1 MAKKIVIDNYIG
13 NYYFSKQFIRE
24 MLKGVKDEVE
34 VVVSS
39 LGGDLDHAI
48 DIHNQFAEN
57 GNVIINFTG
66 FNASSATVISLGAKK
81 VRMCE
86 NSFYLIHKAL
96 VWIDKFGY
104 YNEDDFDELI
114 ADLSKKKDQ
123 SAKITL
129 TVAKMYADKSGM
141 AVKEVLALMKEEIW
155 LTAEEAKEKGFVD
168 EVYKASEVT
177 NLLED
182 STKMAMIAASGYP
195 VPGRKK
201 VETPE
206 NSTEVKTPVD
216 EEGIFQRILN
226 KVKDHLNPHKNE
238 MSKPDLKRLNEI
250 LKAANIMNFSVNSD
264 GTVTLTADMATAIE
278 GALEQEQTA
287 KAALQQ
293 KVDES
298 ANLNTKVTDL
308 ESKLQTANNRI
319 KELEKEPGASSAT
332 VNNETDSPEGKETDG
347 GFWERFAN
355 LSPKKK

>member
-24 MLKGVKDEVE
+24 MLKGAKDEVE

-48 DIHNQFAEN
+48 DIHNQFAEY
-57 GNVIINFTG
+57 GNVVINFTG

-104 YNEDDFDELI
+104 YNEDDFEDLI

-141 AVKEVLALMKEEIW
+141 TVKEVLALMKEEIW
-155 LTAEEAKEKGFVD
+155 LTAQEAQEKGFVD
-168 EVYKASEVT
+168 EIYKASEVT
-177 NLLED
+177 NLLDD

-195 VPGRKK
+195 VPGRKPA
-201 VETPE
+201 VEIPE
-206 NSTEVKTPVD
+206 NTEEKPTID

-226 KVKDHLNPHKNE
+226 KFKDHLNPHKNE
-238 MSKPDLKRLNEI
+238 MSKPELKRL
-250 LKAANIMNFSVNSD
+250 LKAANIVNFTENPD
-264 GTVTLTADMATAIE
+264 GTIKLTAEVAQAIE
-278 GALEQEQTA
+278 SALEAQETA
-287 KAALQQ
+287 AASLQQ

-308 ESKLQTANNRI
+308 ETKLQTANNRI
-319 KELEKEPGASSAT
+319 KELEKEPGADSAA
-332 VNNETDSPEGKETDG
+332 VNVETDKPAGESSEG
-347 GFWERFAN
+347 GFWDRFAN
-355 LSPKKK
+355 LSKKK